1 MRNAPFISVIT
12 ITLNDVVGL
21 NYTVNSVECQTY
33 RHYEHI
39 VVDGMSG
46 DGTVEYCAATEK
58 RLSNFSYISE
68 ADRGIY
74 DAMNKGARMARGDLL
89 VFLNSSDG
97 MTDPDVLK
105 FVADR
110 WSDPEEWQWGYG
122 AMRFTDLNRVPF
134 SGIVQAPF
142 DRHQLELGRQY
153 IPHPACYVGR
163 EFFLERGGFDETFP
177 GTAADQ
183 EFFVRVSQTD
193 PPAVWI
199 RFLADFKIG
208 GLSSK
213 ETPWA
218 REVLWH
224 EMRVKNGVAVAN
236 NRYVDLVASFTL
248 TFLERLTRAIS
259 KLIRF
264 SSRKEH

>member
-1 MRNAPFISVIT
+1 MRKPPLISVIT
-12 ITLNDVVGL
+12 ITLNDLAGL
-21 NYTVNSVECQTY
+21 NYTVNSVEIQTY
-33 RHYEHI
+33 RNYEHI
-39 VVDGMSG
+39 VVDGMSS

-68 ADRGIY
+68 ADSGIY
-74 DAMNKGARMARGDLL
+74 DAMNKGARIARGDLL
-89 VFLNSSDG
+89 VFVNSSDG
-97 MTDPDVLK
+97 MTDPAVLN
-105 FVADR
+105 FVAER

-122 AMRFTDLNRVPF
+122 AMRLTDLNRVPF

-142 DRHQLELGRQY
+142 DRRKLQLGQQY

-163 EFFLERGGFDETFP
+163 EFFLERGGFDESFP

-183 EFFVRVSQTD
+183 EFFVRVCQTE

-213 ETPWA
+213 ETPWV
-218 REVLWH
+218 REALWH

-236 NRYVDLVASFTL
+236 NRYIDRVGSVAL
-248 TFLERLTRAIS
+248 TFLERLTRAMG
-259 KLIRF
+259 KLLQV
-264 SSRKEH
+264 SSRKGH